1 MPSTPARPSIG
12 SSKRFGR
19 TARPLLILAA
29 LVPFLLFAGF
39 AWYDYD
45 AERDRARDHATETVD
60 ALAEHAQKV
69 IETVDLVLARVLDHI
84 DGKDWATL
92 GGSRDI
98 HDFLASL
105 KRELPQLESVFLVS
119 PDGINAASSRAF
131 PLPPISDAGRAYFL
145 TALQGQHGLYV
156 SAPFKGQIAGT
167 YAFTVTRA
175 RLDHGRFDGLVGVT
189 VSPAYFQ
196 AFYQAIV
203 DHPFASAAALV
214 RDDGALLVRVPE
226 TTGRPLMLGP
236 ETALMRAARAGKP
249 FGLFFGKSSVDGHYR
264 LAAFR
269 RLEGVPL
276 MVTYSLDRNIYL
288 RDWYTHMLAFGALAA
303 LLSAVI
309 VIAGRTILAEAARE
323 NDALQRLV
331 AETARRQEA
340 EAALQQAQKMDAL
353 GRLTGGVA
361 HDFNNLL
368 TAILGSLELLQKHVA
383 ESRPRRLIATARQAA
398 ERGAQL
404 TAQMLAFSRKQ
415 EVAVRPV
422 DVNATIGAM
431 TDLLRRAIGPTVRI
445 RHKLAEGLGRAT
457 ADPVQ
462 LEIALLNLAMNARD
476 AMPHGGELT
485 IATAPAT
492 IGAGGAGIPP
502 LPPGEYVCVTVA
514 DTGEGMTEAV
524 RARALE
530 PFFTTKGPGKGTGLG
545 LSSVFGFAALM
556 GGTVTLESAPGQG
569 TAITLLLPSATTAG
583 NAENAAAAPG
593 AAPGA
598 APDAPS
604 PAQGARILVIDD
616 DETVRTTTCNMLE
629 DMRLQ
634 VVAAAS
640 GAAALAILAADR
652 RFDLVIVDFAMPDM
666 NGAAFAGH
674 IREAWP
680 DAPLLFVTGY
690 VENDDL
696 RPWTELG
703 IPTLGK
709 PFSQDTLAAALTD
722 ALRKRAQPSAQ
733 VIQFRAGGH

>member
-1 MPSTPARPSIG
+1 MPARPATAST
-12 SSKRFGR
+12 KLGR
-19 TARPLLILAA
+19 TAKPLLALAA

-45 AERDRARDHATETVD
+45 AERDRARDHAAETVD

-84 DGKDWATL
+84 ADKDWATL
-92 GGSRDI
+92 GSSRDI
-98 HDFLASL
+98 HDFLSSL
-105 KRELPQLESVFLVS
+105 KQELPQLESVFLVS
-119 PDGINAASSRAF
+119 PDGINAATSRAF
-131 PLPPISDAGRAYFL
+131 PLPPISDADREYYL
-145 TALQGQHGLYV
+145 RALQGDHGLYI

-175 RLDHGRFDGLVGVT
+175 RLEHGRFDGLVGVT
-189 VSPAYFQ
+189 VSPTYFQ
-196 AFYQAIV
+196 AFYQAV
-203 DHPFASAAALV
+203 LDHPLASAAALV

-226 TTGRPLMLGP
+226 TAGRPLLLGP
-236 ETALMRAARAGKP
+236 QTSLMRAAKAGMP

-276 MVTYSLDRNIYL
+276 MVTYSLDRSLYL
-288 RDWYTHMLAFGALAA
+288 HDWYRHVLVFGGLAA

-340 EAALQQAQKMDAL
+340 EAALQQVQKMDAL

-368 TAILGSLELLQKHVA
+368 TAILGSLELLQKQVQDP
-383 ESRPRRLIATARQAA
+383 RPRRLIATARQAA

-415 EVAVRPV
+415 EVAARAV

-445 RHKLAEGLGRAT
+445 RHRLADGLGPAT

-485 IATAPAT
+485 ITTAQAT
-492 IGAGGAGIPP
+492 IAAGGGGVPP
-502 LPPGEYVCVTVA
+502 LPSGDYVRITVA

-545 LSSVFGFAALM
+545 LSTVFGFASLM

-569 TAITLLLPSATTAG
+569 STISLFLPRATAAEATA
-583 NAENAAAAPG
+583 APAAAAG
-593 AAPGA
+593 AV
-598 APDAPS
+598 PDAPA
-604 PAQGARILVIDD
+604 PAHVARILVVDD
-616 DETVRTTTCNMLE
+616 DDTVRMTTCSMLE
-629 DMRLQ
+629 DLNLQ
-634 VVAAAS
+634 VLAAAS

-666 NGAAFAGH
+666 NGAAFARQVRD
-674 IREAWP
+674 IWP
-680 DAPLLFVTGY
+680 AAPLLFVTGY

-696 RPWTELG
+696 RPWTEQG
-703 IPTLGK
+703 VPTLGK
-709 PFSQDTLAAALTD
+709 PFSQEALAAAVAD
-722 ALRKRAQPSAQ
+722 ALRSRAPPSAQ